1 MPELRLLHGTYRS
14 ASGRG
19 VVLSKL
25 AFLFPGQGA
34 QAVGMGRRPSSGYR
48 ARGSCLSEPNRC
60 SDTTSPRSVSKVRLP
75 RSTPPSAANRHCLCA
90 VWRPWKCSA
99 HTAPERVADCQLA
112 AGLSLGEYTAITFAG
127 ALDFESALR
136 VVQRRGEAMQAASD
150 AVRSGMVSILGLEIP
165 AVEQLCQEVR
175 QPGEILQIAN
185 YLCPSNVV
193 ISGDMAACLRA
204 AERVSTAVHRPSG
217 PAGGRGRFPHAVD
230 AVGGRPVGRG
240 LAERPARPRRAF
252 PSCPTWT
259 HDRMRIR
266 VRSASC

>member
-1 MPELRLLHGTYRS
+1 M
-14 ASGRG
+14 
-19 VVLSKL
+19 SKL

-34 QAVGMGRRPSSGYR
+34 QTVGMGRAAFER
-48 ARGSCLSEPNRC
+48 
-60 SDTTSPRSVSKVRLP
+60 V
-75 RSTPPSAANRHCLCA
+75 PSARQLFERAEQVLGYDLAKVCFEGPATALDSTVRSQPALFVCGLAA
-90 VWRPWKCSA
+90 VEVLRA
-99 HTAPERVADCQLA
+99 TAPERVADCQLA

-150 AVRSGMVSILGLEIP
+150 AVPSGMVSILGLEIP

-204 AERVSTAVHRPSG
+204 AERVSTPVDRPSR

-240 LAERPARPRRAF
+240 PAKRSARPPRIPVVSNVDARAA
-252 PSCPTWT
+252 C
-259 HDRMRIR
+259 
-266 VRSASC
+266 